1 MSGHSVDVL
10 KWAANRT
17 PEQVN
22 LYATI
27 GASAHTAAG
36 HSATHRLEFY
46 TGLRPAQDQ
55 VARPLALLVMEVV
68 LNRTELGHGHSVSF
82 PEPLWE
88 GTEMSGFLL
97 LKPDTPI
104 VPALDIAGGLHV
116 DYLQAIPAYSSEIS
130 LRTLWGIDRL
140 LQRWKEAGVAFWDPM
155 RPPSLTRFGR

>member
-55 VARPLALLVMEVV
+55 VARPLALLVGTWSFS
-68 LNRTELGHGHSVSF
+68 LLPGAALGG
-82 PEPLWE
+82 
-88 GTEMSGFLL
+88 
-97 LKPDTPI
+97 D
-104 VPALDIAGGLHV
+104 
-116 DYLQAIPAYSSEIS
+116 
-130 LRTLWGIDRL
+130 
-140 LQRWKEAGVAFWDPM
+140 
-155 RPPSLTRFGR
+155 